1 MSAYELHSI
10 MSSGRPECYV
20 SYKNKWNQEYKPT
33 VTVQNLHQEERPESG
48 FIWGVFKS
56 LHRNYM
62 KLEQFQFW
70 NYDHQLSFF

>member
-33 VTVQNLHQEERPESG
+33 VTVQIETASRERA
-48 FIWGVFKS
+48 
-56 LHRNYM
+56 
-62 KLEQFQFW
+62 
-70 NYDHQLSFF
+70 